1 MMAGL
6 LTVSSVMM
14 CPHGG
19 QVQAVTTNTRARVAG
34 DFALRQS
41 DTFVIAGCPF
51 VLGIVPHPCV
61 RVQWVRSSAQSQIID
76 DFTLTEESVGLCV
89 AADQAVQGTVLI
101 METQPRVSGL

>member
-1 MMAGL
+1 MAGL
-6 LTVSSVMM
+6 LNQSSVMM

-19 QVQAVTTNTRARVAG
+19 QVQAVTTNSRTRVAG
-34 DFALRQS
+34 GFALRQS

-51 VLGIVPHPCV
+51 FLGPLAHPCV
-61 RVQWVRSSAQSQIID
+61 QVQWVQPSAQSQIID

-101 METQPRVSGL
+101 VETQPRVSGL

>member
-1 MMAGL
+1 MAGL

-19 QVQAVTTNTRARVAG
+19 QVQVQAFTTRTRVSG

-41 DTFVIAGCPF
+41 DSFVIAGCPF
-51 VLGIVPHPCV
+51 FLGPLAHPCTQ
-61 RVQWVRSSAQSQIID
+61 VQWVQPAAQSQIID

-89 AADQAVQGTVLI
+89 AADLAVQGTVLI
-101 METQPRVSGL
+101 VETQPRVSGL